1 MLCNESAPQKGQG
14 GQVGVQADKSCMQ
27 RKAAVRIAE
36 RCGRVALGALER
48 NSSKGNAVR

>member
-1 MLCNESAPQKGQG
+1 MLCNESAPQRGR
-14 GQVGVQADKSCMQ
+14 ADKWECRQ
-27 RKAAVRIAE
+27 TIVHAAEICVRIAV